1 MVRTYI
7 NPALE
12 YIDNGPKSSS
22 RFIANIITSPLVFIN
37 TEPPLRP
44 WDGHLVCSNRNSARH
59 VNNDGNAYR
68 NIPCPLTH
76 ARLSYPLTYVRL
88 PNNNVLWHMQDTIMS
103 SDIYMQD
110 ILQQRPLTY
119 SLASSD
125 ICKMPRQRPLTYAR
139 HQEWH
144 PLTCVQDASNMT
156 VAPSTILRNFLCLS
170 LCAAISITTTI
181 HDRLPR
187 HRQLCIRSCQSIHVI
202 IVIYDTPAMT
212 AGGNRGERRDNTKKG
227 QRHRHRCRTIL
238 QRRSWW

>member
-1 MVRTYI
+1 
-7 NPALE
+7 
-12 YIDNGPKSSS
+12 
-22 RFIANIITSPLVFIN
+22 
-37 TEPPLRP
+37 
-44 WDGHLVCSNRNSARH
+44 
-59 VNNDGNAYR
+59 
-68 NIPCPLTH
+68 
-76 ARLSYPLTYVRL
+76 
-88 PNNNVLWHMQDTIMS
+88 MQDTIMS

-110 ILQQRPLTY
+110 IFQQRPLTY

-156 VAPSTILRNFLCLS
+156 AAPSTILRNFLCLS

-202 IVIYDTPAMT
+202 IVIYDTPTMT

-227 QRHRHRCRTIL
+227 QRHHHRCRTIFRGIVDVRKAKKSAAQDFKFSRSRFL
-238 QRRSWW
+238 LSRCNRVALQQKRFWETHLFYFQRRAELLCVS